1 MSEDRL
7 YVNHVEHITSLLMD
21 LLIFWIKSIYFI
33 AESIYLTILPNR
45 FRKLKVRICNGFYC
59 IFFILYQRNSTF
71 TLFLIFI
78 FIYFHFLWSF

>member
-33 AESIYLTILPNR
+33 AESMYLTLLPNK
-45 FRKLKVRICNGFYC
+45 FRKLKVI
-59 IFFILYQRNSTF
+59 
-71 TLFLIFI
+71 LIFEMQGI
-78 FIYFHFLWSF
+78 HVKSEFLYIPKKN